1 MKAVAWIMAGM
12 FFLAGW
18 ASGPLYYHERS
29 DGTRY
34 YQTRTGQLVAV
45 DKNGV
50 VLEAPVMYGA
60 GYRKRLQKKG
70 TDWDVTGY
78 DIVQPP
84 GRCME
89 LLSRRAGACL
99 NLDGGPPALVL
110 FNPTFHPPA
119 WAVVGARPPLPPL
132 QLRTAPA
139 P

>member
-12 FFLAGW
+12 FFLAGC

-89 LLSRRAGACL
+89 LLSRRGAAPPHPVVEPPPHIL
-99 NLDGGPPALVL
+99 ITPNMTPPPRPLAAEGPPS
-110 FNPTFHPPA
+110 P
-119 WAVVGARPPLPPL
+119 
-132 QLRTAPA
+132 
-139 P
+139 

>member
-12 FFLAGW
+12 FFLAGC

-89 LLSRRAGACL
+89 LLSRRAEARL
-99 NLDGGPPALVL
+99 NRMWGTLALRLVTPILFLPSLRWLGGD
-110 FNPTFHPPA
+110 
-119 WAVVGARPPLPPL
+119 LPPPTL
-132 QLRTAPA
+132 PVPTA
-139 P
+139 

>member
-12 FFLAGW
+12 FFLAGC

-89 LLSRRAGACL
+89 LLSRRAESCL
-99 NLDGGPPALVL
+99 NRMWETLALLLMTPILTMQSWSSIGVATAT
-110 FNPTFHPPA
+110 PTMPS
-119 WAVVGARPPLPPL
+119 
-132 QLRTAPA
+132 RTT
-139 P
+139 

>member
-12 FFLAGW
+12 FFLAGC

-84 GRCME
+84 GRCTAM
-89 LLSRRAGACL
+89 LSRRPGAS
-99 NLDGGPPALVL
+99 PPSVSRTPSRVPVTPPIPP
-110 FNPTFHPPA
+110 PTCP
-119 WAVVGARPPLPPL
+119 
-132 QLRTAPA
+132 
-139 P
+139 